1 MQVEQ
6 AQQAVV
12 AVIAQLRDDRAKQ
25 RKEGIRAAAAM
36 FDNPDILR
44 VLDSNTLALRASE
57 KEITIASWPVLGE
70 VVKKCVALE
79 LAQAVGKKRGM
90 DAGASKLFKR
100 VVELAEASERRTG
113 AHCFHSRLL
122 GAPSLPTERAVQKS
136 LYIRM

>member
-1 MQVEQ
+1 
-6 AQQAVV
+6 
-12 AVIAQLRDDRAKQ
+12 
-25 RKEGIRAAAAM
+25 
-36 FDNPDILR
+36 
-44 VLDSNTLALRASE
+44 
-57 KEITIASWPVLGE
+57 
-70 VVKKCVALE
+70 LE